1 MARIPLMERGRRM
14 TVTSDDTQNPALSGF
29 RRRFAAKIEDEK
41 QSKRGKLEPKA
52 VPGFEQRFTIKIA
65 EEKRQRCERDAAAK
79 TERQVKAQGAPDP

>member
-14 TVTSDDTQNPALSGF
+14 TVTSDDAPNPAF
-29 RRRFAAKIEDEK
+29 QRRFAAKIEDEK
-41 QSKRGKLEPKA
+41 QSKRGKLEPTA
-52 VPGFEQRFTIKIA
+52 APGFEQRFATKIA